1 MARGLKI
8 RGAKHTSKRQEKELV
23 QRAVDLA
30 KDPELLRPQCLGSCR
45 RCHFDKSFKKIAA
58 MAPHIDNPDKLAKA
72 ASRGSDALVKAY
84 AGTVSLAA
92 AGKIPYLAT
101 AKMPSGDI
109 SFAVRGKVKHDKLI
123 GVQYYDDPDMRL
135 LAYTDVSKKRRL
147 RMYSMDD
154 GVLCCDHPGIPDEYV
169 DERLASSPYGLDE
182 DGACPHET
190 SRGHLVLSFNE
201 GQRTIKVCRSCA
213 GDHNL
218 LHHMISR
225 MTSPDPLKEMDVH
238 VVHSFHVMESPSLA
252 DFRIDD
258 DHRAAYESGKLSDR
272 KLIDEVIKRR
282 SNEMKSSGSAV
293 LMIGDRNYGRDIE
306 SFLKD
311 LRGSDEEKE
320 ILRRFLDNEF
330 VAVLVKGDR
339 CSEAINQ
346 LWPEHHDAL
355 VLAASSPEV
364 LEEMGDVSAKN
375 PNKAVAEAVMRQ
387 QAKGILA
394 DIPVFSD
401 LGDVGAYA
409 DHLAR
414 AYKVGGAESVKRNV
428 ESETRGYRNRA
439 VGLAFLRAVGETS
452 NTWQYNKEEVEF
464 STYLEQFAKA
474 MMDSRGDAYRDALA
488 NMIVASGSGEAPPQP

>member
-1 MARGLKI
+1 M
-8 RGAKHTSKRQEKELV
+8 

-30 KDPELLRPQCLGSCR
+30 KDPELLRPRCIGSCR
-45 RCHFDKSFKKIAA
+45 RCHFDKPLKKIAS
-58 MAPHIDNPDKLAKA
+58 MASYIDDSEKLVKA
-72 ASRGSDALVKAY
+72 ASRGSDAMVKAY

-135 LAYTDVSKKRRL
+135 LAYTDVSKKRKL
-147 RMYSMDD
+147 RMYSMEDE
-154 GVLCCDHPGIPDEYV
+154 VLCCERSGFPDEYV
-169 DERLASSPYGLDE
+169 EERLASSPYELDE
-182 DGACPHET
+182 DATCPHEA
-190 SRGHLVLSFNE
+190 SRGHLVLSLND
-201 GQRTIKVCRSCA
+201 GRRTIKICRSCA
-213 GDHNL
+213 GDRNM

-225 MTSPDPLKEMDVH
+225 MTSPEPMKEIEVH
-238 VVHSFHVMESPSLA
+238 VVHSFHDMESPSLA

-258 DHRAAYESGKLSDR
+258 DHHEAYKTGKLNDR

-293 LMIGDRNYGRDIE
+293 LMIGDRNYGRDME

-311 LRGSDEEKE
+311 LRGSEEEKA
-320 ILRRFLDNEF
+320 ILRRFLETEF

-346 LWPEHHDAL
+346 LWSEHHDAL
-355 VLAASSPEV
+355 IMAASSSEV

-375 PNKAVAEAVMRQ
+375 PNKAVSEAVMRQ

-394 DIPVFSD
+394 DIPVYSD
-401 LGDVGAYA
+401 LGEVGGYA

-414 AYKVGGAESVKRNV
+414 AYKVGGPAAVKRSV

-452 NTWQYNKEEVEF
+452 NTWQYNKEEMEF
-464 STYLEQFAKA
+464 SSYLEQFANA
-474 MMDSRGDAYRDALA
+474 MMENKGDSYHDALA
-488 NMIVASGSGEAPPQP
+488 NMIVASGSGEQPPQS

>member
-1 MARGLKI
+1 M
-8 RGAKHTSKRQEKELV
+8 

-30 KDPELLRPQCLGSCR
+30 KDPDLLRPRCIGSCR
-45 RCHFDKSFKKIAA
+45 RCHFDKSFKKIKA
-58 MAPHIDNPDKLAKA
+58 MAPYIDNSEKLAKA

-123 GVQYYDDPDMRL
+123 GVQYFDDPDMSL
-135 LAYTDVSKKRRL
+135 LAYTDVSKKRKL
-147 RMYSMDD
+147 RMYSMED
-154 GVLCCDHPGIPDEYV
+154 GVLCCDRSGFPDEYIE
-169 DERLASSPYGLDE
+169 ERLASSPYTLDE
-182 DGACPHET
+182 NGACPHES
-190 SRGHLVLSFNE
+190 SRGHLVLSFNDD
-201 GQRTIKVCRSCA
+201 QRKIKICRSCA
-213 GDHNL
+213 GDRNIM
-218 LHHMISR
+218 HHMISR
-225 MTSPDPLKEMDVH
+225 MTSPGPMKDIEVH
-238 VVHSFHVMESPSLA
+238 VVHSFHDMDDPSLS

-258 DHRAAYESGKLSDR
+258 DHREAYNSGKLSDR

-293 LMIGDRNYGRDIE
+293 LMIGDRNYGRDMDT
-306 SFLKD
+306 FLHD
-311 LRGSDEEKE
+311 LRGSDEEKD
-320 ILRRFLDNEF
+320 ILQRFLEKEF

-339 CSEAINQ
+339 VSEAINQ

-355 VLAASSPEV
+355 ILAASSPEV
-364 LEEMGDVSAKN
+364 LDEMGDVSVKN
-375 PNKAVAEAVMRQ
+375 PNKAVSEAVMRQ

-401 LGDVGAYA
+401 LGEVGGYA

-414 AYKVGGAESVKRNV
+414 VFKVGGAAAVKRSV
-428 ESETRGYRNRA
+428 ESETRSYRNRA

-474 MMDSRGDAYRDALA
+474 MMDDKGDAYRDSLA
-488 NMIVASGSGEAPPQP
+488 NMIVASGSGEQPPQP